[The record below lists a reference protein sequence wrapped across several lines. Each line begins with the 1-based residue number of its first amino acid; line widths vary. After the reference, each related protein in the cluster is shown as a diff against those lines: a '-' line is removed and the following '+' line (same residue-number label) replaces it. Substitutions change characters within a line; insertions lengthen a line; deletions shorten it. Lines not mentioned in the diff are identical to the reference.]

1 MTLRN
6 KTFCRQINLSIIYVV
21 IFVTLSMSS
30 CMSPIFIT
38 NYRKIKIKRGLG
50 TTPFLTIVK
59 KNYIGGFL
67 ISYNLF
73 CVSRTWN
80 EKK

>member
-1 MTLRN
+1 
-6 KTFCRQINLSIIYVV
+6 
-21 IFVTLSMSS
+21 
-30 CMSPIFIT
+30 MSPIFIT